1 MRLLSRVLVFSILI
15 TSITS
20 LNSPSASAA
29 TVVSFEDLSSCPDE
43 YLDKIPVGKQIQ
55 KCIFTGTELLFVNK
69 FPKSKASTNIKIYF
83 ETTMIKE
90 TSAENLSLAFDKPG
104 QYNFVIDAID
114 QSVKNENLLS
124 EIFYVLEPPAVSS
137 NSKMAGATSISE
149 QKQSYLL
156 TYSDS
161 SIIQTLEND
170 YGFVPLTKSSLNTNV
185 PREGNILIFPESSN
199 LTALGTVRVS
209 LTTSQASLLK
219 SDKRI
224 LVVEKN
230 EIRRIQD
237 TQSSAP
243 WNLDRIDQA
252 SLPLDNT
259 FTYPASTFVPTV
271 YVLDSGLRY
280 YHEDFGNRVKAC
292 LYFTYL
298 ASTCDD
304 YYGHGTHVTGTVAG
318 TKSGAAKN
326 AQITFLKIT
335 ENYGGRTSLDYIY
348 SAFDFAIDHHIATD
362 PNHQAVLNL
371 SFGGDSMNYSST
383 IYWMAA
389 MTAAKII
396 PVVAAGNEALNS
408 CYYDFGYVGSNPYD
422 YGVSVGAT
430 DRTDKVAYFS
440 NYGPCV
446 TIYAPGVEIV
456 SASYLGN
463 SSYLSYNGT
472 SMASPLVAGA
482 LANFIS
488 VHPSAT
494 RVDAIDWLLATSRK
508 NIISGMNSSSNN
520 LLLSLIPSIFAPS
533 LVITNSKKT
542 IAANEVVALNVNNP
556 HGGPITYTVTGSGCL
571 ISGANLSANKETTCS
586 VVANKEQVGYI
597 AKLTSAAVTFTVTG
611 IAQETLTI
619 SNTAT
624 TGPAG
629 TPITLTASGGS
640 GTGAVSYATTTTGCS
655 VSGVLLNAT
664 ALTTCVVTASKAA
677 SGIYGKQTSAPVNF
691 AFTIANQAALVIS
704 NASKSG
710 IAGTPITLTTTGGS
724 GAGAVSYATASDG
737 CSITGALLTT
747 TQPTTCVVSATKAAN
762 GIYASVTSATASF
775 ILAAAAQSVLTISNV
790 TKTAI
795 AGNVITLSS
804 TGGSGAGA
812 VSYATA
818 TDGCVI
824 SDLALTTTKPTT
836 CLVSATKA
844 ANGIYASATSAAV
857 SFTFTAAI
865 QANFSISNSSKTGVV
880 GTPITLTTS
889 GGNGDGEVSYK
900 TTSSGCTVVGSQL
913 SSSLAVTCV
922 VIATKASNG
931 VWASTSSAPVQFV
944 FRV

>member
-29 TVVSFEDLSSCPDE
+29 TVVSFEDLSSCADE
-43 YLDKIPVGKQIQ
+43 YLDKIPSKNKIQ

-83 ETTMIKE
+83 ETTMVKE
-90 TSAENLSLAFDKPG
+90 TSAESLSITFDKPG
-104 QYNFVIDAID
+104 QYKFVIDATD
-114 QSVKNENLLS
+114 QNVKSENLLS
-124 EIFYVLEPPAVSS
+124 ENFYVLEPPVVSS

-224 LVVEKN
+224 LAVEKN
-230 EIRRIQD
+230 EIVRIQD
-237 TQSSAP
+237 TQSSPP

-252 SLPLDNT
+252 ALPLDNT

-292 LYFTYL
+292 VYFTYL

-318 TKSGAAKN
+318 TKSGAVKN
-326 AQITFLKIT
+326 ANIKFLRLT
-335 ENYGGRTSLDYIY
+335 DDYDSSTSSYYIY
-348 SAFDFAIDHHIATD
+348 AGFEWAIDDHNNSD
-362 PNHQAVLNL
+362 PTHQAVLNL
-371 SFGGDSMNYSST
+371 SYGGSAADSGAQ
-383 IYWMAA
+383 YWMAA
-389 MTAAKII
+389 MKAANII
-396 PVVAAGNEALNS
+396 AVVSAGNGDQYGNPLNA
-408 CYYDFGYVGSNPYD
+408 CNYNFGFVGRYPYD

-430 DRTDKVAYFS
+430 DRTDRVAYFS

-446 TIYAPGVEIV
+446 TIYAPGVAIV

-463 SSYLSYNGT
+463 SSYATYSGT

-520 LLLSLIPSIFAPS
+520 LFLSLIPSIFAPS
-533 LVITNSKKT
+533 LVITNSKK
-542 IAANEVVALNVNNP
+542 
-556 HGGPITYTVTGSGCL
+556 
-571 ISGANLSANKETTCS
+571 
-586 VVANKEQVGYI
+586 
-597 AKLTSAAVTFTVTG
+597 
-611 IAQETLTI
+611 
-619 SNTAT
+619 
-624 TGPAG
+624 
-629 TPITLTASGGS
+629 
-640 GTGAVSYATTTTGCS
+640 
-655 VSGVLLNAT
+655 
-664 ALTTCVVTASKAA
+664 
-677 SGIYGKQTSAPVNF
+677 
-691 AFTIANQAALVIS
+691 
-704 NASKSG
+704 
-710 IAGTPITLTTTGGS
+710 
-724 GAGAVSYATASDG
+724 
-737 CSITGALLTT
+737 
-747 TQPTTCVVSATKAAN
+747 
-762 GIYASVTSATASF
+762 
-775 ILAAAAQSVLTISNV
+775 QSLRM
-790 TKTAI
+790 K
-795 AGNVITLSS
+795 
-804 TGGSGAGA
+804 
-812 VSYATA
+812 
-818 TDGCVI
+818 
-824 SDLALTTTKPTT
+824 
-836 CLVSATKA
+836 
-844 ANGIYASATSAAV
+844 
-857 SFTFTAAI
+857 
-865 QANFSISNSSKTGVV
+865 
-880 GTPITLTTS
+880 
-889 GGNGDGEVSYK
+889 
-900 TTSSGCTVVGSQL
+900 
-913 SSSLAVTCV
+913 
-922 VIATKASNG
+922 
-931 VWASTSSAPVQFV
+931 
-944 FRV
+944 